1 MPSRHTG
8 GFRAGS
14 ARSAARWAGLGAS
27 GLFAV
32 GALLIVPNAPLA
44 SADDCADAEVIF
56 ARGTDEPVGMGRV
69 GDAFVDSLRKQT
81 NGLNIDTYAVNY
93 KASKLQLHGGDG
105 ANDVISHIKSTVSSC
120 PDTKIILGGYSQGAS
135 VIDIVAG
142 VPVGGIP
149 WGSSLPP
156 EYVKNIAAVA
166 TFGNVATRTNQA
178 LPTTSAL
185 LGAKAI
191 DMCNPADPICHAGPG
206 NEWAGHTQGY
216 VPGYTD
222 QAAAF
227 AAAKLLAGFSQHL
240 PGYGPPPG
248 YGPTAPGYDPASTG
262 YGPAATG
269 PAATGYGPTTPAYG
283 SPPGYAAEVPASSPQ
298 APGPSASTVTPTS
311 PAPQTPLATQFH

>member
-1 MPSRHTG
+1 MV
-8 GFRAGS
+8 FRWPALVAS
-14 ARSAARWAGLGAS
+14 A
-27 GLFAV
+27 LFAAGV
-32 GALLIVPNAPLA
+32 LLAAPIAPPVA

-56 ARGTDEPVGMGRV
+56 ARGTDEPAGMGRV
-69 GDAFVDSLRKQT
+69 GDAFADSLRKQT
-81 NGLNIDTYAVNY
+81 GGLNIDTYAVNY
-93 KASKLQLHGGDG
+93 KAGKLQLHGGDG
-105 ANDVISHIKSTVSSC
+105 ANDVIAHIKSTVSSC

-135 VIDIVAG
+135 VMDIVAG

-185 LGAKAI
+185 LGSKAI
-191 DMCNPADPICHAGPG
+191 DLCNPEDPICHAGPG
-206 NEWAGHTQGY
+206 NEWSGHTQGY

-227 AAAKLLAGFSQHL
+227 AAAKLLSGYTQHL

-248 YGPTAPGYDPASTG
+248 YGS
-262 YGPAATG
+262 
-269 PAATGYGPTTPAYG
+269 AATGYGPATMGDDPDTAMHGTTSSVPGAYGPELPGPAPTTVTPA
-283 SPPGYAAEVPASSPQ
+283 PTTV
-298 APGPSASTVTPTS
+298 APGPSSSQSA
-311 PAPQTPLATQFH
+311 LAAELR